1 MDTDRYGRSVA
12 ACRVGELDV
21 QEVLV
26 REGLAWAYRQY
37 SRDYVPAEEAAR
49 AEARGIWQAPTEA
62 PWDWRR
68 SQQARPAVA
77 LTQAAPDGSVIKGNI
92 NSEGVRIYHTT
103 ASPWY
108 AQTTVNESRG
118 QRWFCSEAEA
128 RAAGWRSA
136 RW

>member
-1 MDTDRYGRSVA
+1 
-12 ACRVGELDV
+12 
-21 QEVLV
+21 
-26 REGLAWAYRQY
+26 
-37 SRDYVPAEEAAR
+37 VPAEEAAR

-77 LTQAAPDGSVIKGNI
+77 LTQAAPDGCVIKGNI
-92 NSEGVRIYHTT
+92 NSEGVRIYHTP

-118 QRWFCSEAEA
+118 QRWFCTEAEA

>member
-1 MDTDRYGRSVA
+1 MQS
-12 ACRVGELDV
+12 
-21 QEVLV
+21 
-26 REGLAWAYRQY
+26 
-37 SRDYVPAEEAAR
+37 EEAAR

-68 SQQARPAVA
+68 QRSGSAIASTTARPKFASA
-77 LTQAAPDGSVIKGNI
+77 EAAQRTCAIKGNI
-92 NSEGVRIYHTT
+92 NSVGVRIYHTP

-108 AQTTVNESRG
+108 AQTTVKESRG

-128 RAAGWRSA
+128 RAAGWRAA